1 MSDDS
6 IIPLTDDTSNVTFF
20 KKSKIGKNVR
30 KRKKSPSPSASTDVA
45 EEGSAVVTKERKL
58 DTSHPFVQGT
68 KKGKHTEDISVTFSA
83 SKSAISS
90 LSQDIATRKAEWD
103 TETDR
108 DAQALLEKK
117 LAAEEADDDNLY
129 KGQNAYKTYIK
140 KRDTAAGNAASS
152 KIKAGPIRAPTNI
165 RVTSRFDYQPDIC
178 KDYKETGYCGYG
190 DSCKFLH
197 DRGDYKS
204 GWQLEREW
212 EELQGKIRQDKS
224 EFLIESSDE
233 SDDELPFACLI
244 CRQEYK
250 TPVVTKNLSDFKNRI
265 DDNML
270 LIDKLLFFI
279 IMNFTKSPKCY
290 ACGAATNG
298 IFNTAKNI
306 LQKLEEKKKRLAEKG
321 IEVQQPQQQID
332 SESSADEE

>member
-6 IIPLTDDTSNVTFF
+6 ITPLTDDTSNVTFF
-20 KKSKIGKNVR
+20 KKSKSGKNVR
-30 KRKKSPSPSASTDVA
+30 KRKKSPSPGASS
-45 EEGSAVVTKERKL
+45 EIFEGSAVVTKERKL
-58 DTSHPFVQGT
+58 DPSHPFVQGT
-68 KKGKHTEDISVTFSA
+68 KKGKHTDDISVTFSA

-90 LSQDIATRKAEWD
+90 ISQDIATRKAEWD

-117 LAAEEADDDNLY
+117 LAAEEADDDLY

-212 EELQGKIRQDKS
+212 EEMQGKIRQDKS

-233 SDDELPFACLI
+233 SDEELPFACII

-250 TPVVTKNLSDFKNRI
+250 NPVVTRCGHYFCEKCALQ
-265 DDNML
+265 
-270 LIDKLLFFI
+270 
-279 IMNFTKSPKCY
+279 NFAKSPKCY
-290 ACGAATNG
+290 ACGASTNG
-298 IFNTAKNI
+298 IFNTAKSL
-306 LQKLEEKKKRLAEKG
+306 LQKLEEKKKRMAEKG
-321 IEVQQPQQQID
+321 IDVQQQQEQED
-332 SESSADEE
+332 SESSADE